1 MHATLRRTPEK
12 GKYILGQRGLLEVRI
27 NMSLLASH
35 YKSGRQDHVEFGERY
50 VTTPSTRVKKA
61 AAKATN
67 V

>member
-1 MHATLRRTPEK
+1 MHATLRRAPEK
-12 GKYILGQRGLLEVRI
+12 GKYIFGQRGLLEVWI

-35 YKSGRQDHVEFGERY
+35 YKSGRQAHVEFGKGY
-50 VTTPSTRVKKA
+50 VTPPSTRVKKA